1 MEDKKTV
8 GKFRAKFIELYSRIV
23 KLFEDKD
30 QSIYYNGENNL
41 YPNEIELAILNSP
54 TGKSASKIF
63 AKYIAGKG
71 VENDIVVNE
80 TKNYKLSNI
89 VKIASVNISRQ
100 YGVFFHIGQKIN
112 GELKLSPVLD
122 ILEYTKVRIGKE
134 DDNDYIMKYWFK
146 DCENTKGLS
155 WKKDEKAIWYY
166 PYNPNPEVILLQIKK
181 DYNEAG
187 GKNPD
192 ADLATMLPYYRG
204 QVYYMNLTPEF
215 KYALSPFDAVYN
227 DLDSEY
233 RISMYINR
241 QVRTGFLG
249 KTYVI
254 TAGLDDE
261 KDEKVE
267 EDIKN
272 WLGSENIGGT
282 YHLSV
287 GSVDDI
293 DKVLKVGQ
301 VKAEIDDKLF
311 TETKTTVK
319 SNIYSAAN
327 NVPEQLVKSETSLF
341 GTQSE
346 TYIEM
351 KKFYTEQTFEERN
364 QLEQTLKFLGF
375 DCKII
380 PMINISEKEITEIGE
395 KTAEQKNAD
404 AQAELR
410 GTVGGGQLV
419 LTTQQAVANGTSTE
433 ESAIALF
440 ELVMGFSKEDAIRLL
455 GNPEETETEI
465 QPNEPLTSTI

>member
-1 MEDKKTV
+1 VEDKKTV

-23 KLFEDKD
+23 KLFEDKN
-30 QSIYYNGENNL
+30 QSIYHNGENNL

-63 AKYIAGKG
+63 AKYISGKG
-71 VENDIVVNE
+71 VEKDMVVNQ
-80 TKNYKLSNI
+80 TKNYNLSTI
-89 VKIASVNISRQ
+89 VKIAATNISRQ
-100 YGVFFHIGQKIN
+100 YGVFFHIGQSID

-122 ILEYTKVRIGKE
+122 ILEYTKTRIGKE
-134 DDNDYIMKYWFK
+134 DDNDYVTKYWFQNCEITKTSTWNNK
-146 DCENTKGLS
+146 DDKST
-155 WKKDEKAIWYY
+155 WYY
-166 PYNPNPEVILLQIKK
+166 PYNPNPQAIIEQITN
-181 DYNEAG
+181 DYIDAG
-187 GKNPD
+187 GKEPD
-192 ADLATMLPYYRG
+192 ADIATMLPYYRG

-215 KYALSPFDAVYN
+215 KYSLSPFDAVYN

-233 RISMYINR
+233 RMSLYINR

-254 TAGLDDE
+254 TAGLDEEANKTVD
-261 KDEKVE
+261 
-267 EDIKN
+267 EDIAT
-272 WLGSENIGGT
+272 WLGSENIGGA

-287 GSVDDI
+287 GPVDDI
-293 DKVLKVGQ
+293 DKVFKVGQ

-311 TETKTTVK
+311 SETKVTIK

-364 QLEQTLKFLGF
+364 ELEKTLKYLGF

-380 PMINISEKEITEIGE
+380 PIVNITPKELVTAGQEIQVDDATKQAQANLRGSVGGVTGVLQVQTSYSQGLTDYQSAITIFTEIYGFTRE
-395 KTAEQKNAD
+395 VAD
-404 AQAELR
+404 A
-410 GTVGGGQLV
+410 
-419 LTTQQAVANGTSTE
+419 
-433 ESAIALF
+433 
-440 ELVMGFSKEDAIRLL
+440 LL
-455 GNPEETETEI
+455 GNPEKTQE
-465 QPNEPLTSTI
+465 NESPTPSV

>member
-1 MEDKKTV
+1 VETKKTV

-23 KLFEDKD
+23 KLFEDKN
-30 QSIYYNGENNL
+30 QSIYLNGENNL

-63 AKYIAGKG
+63 AKYISGKG
-71 VENDIVVNE
+71 VEKDVVVNGV
-80 TKNYKLSNI
+80 KNYNLSTI
-89 VKIASVNISRQ
+89 VKLASTNIARQ
-100 YGVFFHIGQKIN
+100 YGVFFHIGQTIN
-112 GELKLSPVLD
+112 DELKLSPVLD

-134 DDNDYIMKYWFK
+134 DDNEYITKYWLK
-146 DCENTKGLS
+146 DCENTKGSS
-155 WKKDEKAIWYY
+155 WKKDDDSVWYY
-166 PYNPNPEVILLQIKK
+166 PYNPNPLVILEQIKN
-181 DYNEAG
+181 DYVNAG
-187 GKNPD
+187 GKEID
-192 ADLATMLPYYRG
+192 ADVATMLPYYRG

-233 RISMYINR
+233 RVSMYINR

-249 KTYVI
+249 KTYVV

-261 KDEKVE
+261 SEKTVEKD
-267 EDIKN
+267 IAT

-287 GSVDDI
+287 GAVDDI
-293 DKVLKVGQ
+293 DKVFKVGQ

-311 TETKTTVK
+311 TETKTTIK

-351 KKFYTEQTFEERN
+351 KKFYTEQTFEERSE
-364 QLEQTLKFLGF
+364 LEKTLKFLGY

-380 PMINISEKEITEIGE
+380 PIVNITPKELVTTGQAIQVDDATKEAQANLRGSVGGVTGVLSVQTSYSQGLTDYQSAITIFTEIYGFTRE
-395 KTAEQKNAD
+395 VAD
-404 AQAELR
+404 A
-410 GTVGGGQLV
+410 
-419 LTTQQAVANGTSTE
+419 
-433 ESAIALF
+433 
-440 ELVMGFSKEDAIRLL
+440 LL
-455 GNPEETETEI
+455 GNPQKTEE
-465 QPNEPLTSTI
+465 NEPPASTI